1 MKTIVNLYSSKQGEI
16 KRFIEN
22 YEEKNIDVK
31 SSSLK
36 WEKEYLNPI
45 EISDIIGVFIE
56 NNDKYQVNMWISLDE
71 GIFINITDNN
81 ADPII
86 RYLFERYPY

>member
-22 YEEKNIDVK
+22 YEKKKIDVK
-31 SSSLK
+31 KNDLK

-71 GIFINITDNN
+71 GIFINITDDN
-81 ADPII
+81 ADKII